1 MQNVS
6 PVQARLPD
14 CGFAGNVAHMS
25 CDIGRL
31 TIVIPVL
38 DEAAII
44 AAALQ
49 ALAPL
54 RARGAEVI
62 VVDGGSSDGT
72 AALARRFA
80 DRVIAGPHNRGAA
93 LNAGAALGRGD
104 VFIFLHADTTLP
116 DCADRLIAAA
126 LSRRTPDR
134 CWGRFD
140 LRIAGRHPLLALVAR
155 MINWRSRLTG
165 IATGDQAI
173 FVTRNAFW
181 SVGGFPDLPLM
192 EDIALSRKLMRLCRP
207 LCIAAPA
214 VTSGRRWDYHGLWHT
229 IVLMWRLRL
238 AYYLGA
244 EPARLALAYGRIPPS
259 PAQSSARP

>member
-6 PVQARLPD
+6 PVRVRLPD
-14 CGFAGNVAHMS
+14 CGFAGNVAHML
-25 CDIGRL
+25 CDMGRL

-72 AALARRFA
+72 AALARPFA
-80 DRVIAGPHNRGAA
+80 DGVVHGPRNRGAA
-93 LNAGAALGRGD
+93 LNAGAALGVGD
-104 VFIFLHADTTLP
+104 ALLFLHADTTLP
-116 DCADRLIAAA
+116 DDADRLIAAA
-126 LSRRTPDR
+126 LSRRA
-134 CWGRFD
+134 WGRFD
-140 LRIAGRHPLLALVAR
+140 LRIAGRHPLLALVGR

-192 EDIALSRKLMRLCRP
+192 EDIALSRKLKRLCRP

-244 EPARLALAYGRIPPS
+244 EPARLALAYSRIPPS
-259 PAQSSARP
+259 PARSSAGP